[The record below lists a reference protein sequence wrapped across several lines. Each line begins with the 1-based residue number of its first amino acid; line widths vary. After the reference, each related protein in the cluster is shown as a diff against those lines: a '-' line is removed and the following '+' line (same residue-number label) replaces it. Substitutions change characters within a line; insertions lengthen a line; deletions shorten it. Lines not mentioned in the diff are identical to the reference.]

1 MYDTDLV
8 RKLCR
13 EIGTEKNPDRMKELL
28 SLLHSI
34 IKDDHEEARSRIAFL
49 TKRYAD
55 ILNDTKAAD

>member
-13 EIGTEKNPDRMKELL
+13 EIGTEKDPGRMKELL

-34 IKDDHEEARSRIAFL
+34 IKDDHEEVRSRISFL
-49 TKRYAD
+49 TKRYAEL
-55 ILNDTKAAD
+55 LNDTNAAD